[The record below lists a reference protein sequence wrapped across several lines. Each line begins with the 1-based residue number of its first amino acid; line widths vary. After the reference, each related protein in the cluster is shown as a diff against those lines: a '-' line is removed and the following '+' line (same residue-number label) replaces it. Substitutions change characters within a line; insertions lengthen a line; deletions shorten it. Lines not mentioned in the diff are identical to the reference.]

1 MKLSEAEGKATLY
14 RSRRSTSVRAEATAG
29 VTSVSAV
36 THNADA
42 GVLKHVPTDRFKVN
56 IVEIYFTTPDAMFRR
71 YLLETKSLI
80 SVQSCDIHWYI
91 YIYSKLVEQFTLLME
106 IVPKLYGLLRVV
118 LVSFP
123 PYFE

>member
-42 GVLKHVPTDRFKVN
+42 GVLKTCPNRSIQRN
-56 IVEIYFTTPDAMFRR
+56 IVEIYFTTPDAMFRFSAIHQ
-71 YLLETKSLI
+71 YSLLEA
-80 SVQSCDIHWYI
+80 
-91 YIYSKLVEQFTLLME
+91 
-106 IVPKLYGLLRVV
+106 
-118 LVSFP
+118 
-123 PYFE
+123 

>member
-36 THNADA
+36 THNA
-42 GVLKHVPTDRFKVN
+42 GVLKRVPTDRFKVN

-80 SVQSCDIHWYI
+80 SVQSCDIH
-91 YIYSKLVEQFTLLME
+91 
-106 IVPKLYGLLRVV
+106 
-118 LVSFP
+118 
-123 PYFE
+123 